1 MSSEQETQD
10 KATYWIII
18 DNVGRPKYK
27 MSISGVFS
35 ISADCRERER
45 NRFIQHLLKLY
56 PDAVS
61 QGPWAEFE
69 CRRRLHRACDDL
81 FNNPTSVQELALW
94 SNDTKAFEEKQL
106 QISLKPDKDFQ
117 GKVTDELDEVLLN
130 QAKQPPED
138 FKREPA
144 KLSLYTVT
152 VNRIPE
158 HILEQHYPTHKGLPA
173 VVARELRM
181 ERYRSLQF
189 TGMEVESM
197 EVFLNRE
204 DAIQYAEQLECKH
217 EVEEFDI
224 DPEQVDHPGLPT
236 AGQPEHRAICE
247 ALPKEKDES
256 YRVIMLNHT
265 LVYAVP

>member
-1 MSSEQETQD
+1 MS
-10 KATYWIII
+10 
-18 DNVGRPKYK
+18 R
-27 MSISGVFS
+27 
-35 ISADCRERER
+35 
-45 NRFIQHLLKLY
+45 
-56 PDAVS
+56 
-61 QGPWAEFE
+61 FE
-69 CRRRLHRACDDL
+69 CRQRLHRACDDL
-81 FNNPTSVQELALW
+81 FNNPKSVQELALW

-106 QISLKPDKDFQ
+106 QISSMPDKDFQ
-117 GKVTDELDEVLLN
+117 GKVTDELDEILLS
-130 QAKQPPED
+130 QAKQSPED

-158 HILEQHYPTHKGLPA
+158 HILEQHYPTHKSLPA

-189 TGMEVESM
+189 TGMKVESM

-204 DAIQYAEQLECKH
+204 DAIEYAEQLECKH

-247 ALPKEKDES
+247 ALPKEKGEP
-256 YRVIMLNHT
+256 YRG
-265 LVYAVP
+265 